1 MFLASLKWG
10 LLMVAPGIP
19 FLSAQRA
26 NTNKLPADASLY
38 LPPGFQRSSE
48 LLKWTLPRNWGETD
62 LFINLLSCWHEM
74 LPSFLHTHTRT
85 HTHTRVLC
93 HMVTPTKN
101 HITQNQQGRK
111 PARAGTWHI
120 AQTDGSQSR
129 WARLI
134 LEIRGCLSD
143 GQGRKVSSPVLF
155 YEHRFS
161 SIITSRC
168 TINTQVFK
176 GLWSAGCPY
185 LSFCDIQ
192 GDF

>member
-1 MFLASLKWG
+1 MFLASLNSA
-10 LLMVAPGIP
+10 LLMVASCIP
-19 FLSAQRA
+19 FLSAHRA
-26 NTNKLPADASLY
+26 NINKLPADASLY
-38 LPPGFQRSSE
+38 LPPGFQWPSE

-74 LPSFLHTHTRT
+74 LPSFLHTHT

-101 HITQNQQGRK
+101 NKTQNQQGRK

-120 AQTDGSQSR
+120 AQTDSSQSR

-143 GQGRKVSSPVLF
+143 GQGRKVSSPVVF
-155 YEHRFS
+155 YEHHFS

-168 TINTQVFK
+168 SINTQVLT
-176 GLWSAGCPY
+176 GLWSAGCPH
-185 LSFCDIQ
+185 LSFCDFQ